1 MKKYCFFFIFLIT
14 SIIFSQNDSLNRGRV
29 HYDLFIGTFVP
40 TQNAKLIGVKPVF
53 GASFGIK
60 HKRMNYDLT
69 FDVRIGKSKHKYQ
82 LANAELSNNYVG
94 GYLGIDILR
103 DVWTH
108 KKNQILLLGGIGI
121 DLFEIEPAQYRDSSF
136 LEYILFGSEEVLT
149 KESINTISYNF
160 NFGLMYRHY
169 FRKNTYFGI
178 RYRFNFVNYN
188 SKKILTDLSGNF
200 HSITLSFGGFI
211 EDP

>member
-108 KKNQILLLGGIGI
+108 KKNQILLLDGELNNTYDPDEHSV
-121 DLFEIEPAQYRDSSF
+121 DLFAEQLGDLHLSSM
-136 LEYILFGSEEVLT
+136 LP
-149 KESINTISYNF
+149 NISAYC
-160 NFGLMYRHY
+160 
-169 FRKNTYFGI
+169 
-178 RYRFNFVNYN
+178 
-188 SKKILTDLSGNF
+188 
-200 HSITLSFGGFI
+200 TLAAT
-211 EDP
+211 